1 MPEHID
7 PVDEI
12 PGMPPAVAGTH
23 AGGGAN
29 QVRVRAYN
37 ERLLLSLVRRTAGLS
52 KADIARLS
60 GLSAQTASVIIR
72 ALEKDGLLMRGEP
85 VRGRV
90 GKPSV
95 PMSLNPDGAYSF
107 GLKIGRRSAELVLMD
122 FVGTVRDSSIE
133 TYKYPTPD
141 NIRQFVR
148 NATSGLIARLT
159 PSQRGRIAGLGIA
172 VPFELWNWVDEMGA
186 PEQDMA
192 AWRDIDLAE
201 VIGEIVSFPV
211 FLQNDATAACGAE
224 LVFGQGANYADFAYF
239 FIGSFI
245 GGGVVLNQAV
255 YAGRTGNAGAFGSMP
270 VVDQAGKPSQ
280 LIDQA
285 SLFALEEMLHGA
297 GIDPTRLWRD
307 PESWREIS
315 LQLDQWIAQAAR
327 SLALAITSVCSVI
340 DFETVIVDGGFP
352 AFVREKI
359 VNAIRREFNGLDLQG
374 IAMPRVEPGAVGS
387 GARAIGAA
395 SLPLFSR
402 YLLDQN
408 VLFKQ
413 VEP

>member
-1 MPEHID
+1 MSEHID
-7 PVDEI
+7 PVEEM
-12 PGMPPAVAGTH
+12 PGASSMSVGAH

-52 KADIARLS
+52 KADIARIS

-95 PMSLNPDGAYSF
+95 PMALNPDGVYSL

-122 FVGTVRDSSIE
+122 FVGNVRDSNIE
-133 TYKYPTPD
+133 TYKYPTPE
-141 NIRQFVR
+141 NIRRFVR
-148 NATSGLIARLT
+148 AATNHLTAPLT
-159 PSQRGRIAGLGIA
+159 PSQRSRIAGLGIA
-172 VPFELWNWVDEMGA
+172 LPFELWNWVDEMGA

-192 AWRDIDLAE
+192 AWKNIDLAE
-201 VIGEIVSFPV
+201 EIGEIVPFPV
-211 FLQNDATAACGAE
+211 FIQNDATAACGAE
-224 LVFGQGANYADFAYF
+224 LVFGQGANYDDFAYF

-270 VVDQAGKPSQ
+270 VVDNQGKPSQ

-285 SLFALEEMLHGA
+285 SLFALEKMLEESGFEP
-297 GIDPTRLWRD
+297 IRLWRD
-307 PESWREIS
+307 PQSWDEITPH
-315 LQLDQWIAQAAR
+315 LDCWIAQAAR

-352 AFVREKI
+352 TFVRDRI
-359 VNAIRREFNGLDLQG
+359 VAEIVKEFGGLDLQG
-374 IAMPRVEPGAVGS
+374 IAMPRVQPGAVGR

-413 VEP
+413 VDS

>member
-1 MPEHID
+1 MPESQSPGAD
-7 PVDEI
+7 PS
-12 PGMPPAVAGTH
+12 GAVPVYAGPH
-23 AGGGAN
+23 GGGAN
-29 QVRVRAYN
+29 QIRVRAYN

-60 GLSAQTASVIIR
+60 GLSAQTASVIIG
-72 ALEKDGLLMRGEP
+72 ALEQDGLLMRGDP
-85 VRGRV
+85 VRGKV

-95 PMSLNPDGAYSF
+95 PMALNPDGAYSF
-107 GLKIGRRSAELVLMD
+107 GLKIGRRSADLVWMD
-122 FVGTVRDSSIE
+122 FVGTVRERRIE
-133 TYKYPTPD
+133 TYKYPTPET
-141 NIRQFVR
+141 IRQFVR
-148 NATSGLIARLT
+148 TAIDSLVAKMT
-159 PSQRGRIAGLGIA
+159 PVQCARIAGLGIA
-172 VPFELWNWVDEMGA
+172 APFELWNWVDEMGA
-186 PEQDMA
+186 PEQDMN
-192 AWRDIDLAE
+192 AWRDIDLVE
-201 VIGEIVSFPV
+201 DIGEIVSFPV

-270 VVDQAGKPSQ
+270 VGDRAGNPSQ

-285 SLFALEEMLHGA
+285 SLFVLEEMLNA
-297 GIDPTRLWRD
+297 DGINPDQLWRD
-307 PESWREIS
+307 PESWGDIGP
-315 LQLDQWIAQAAR
+315 QLDLWIAQAAR
-327 SLALAITSVCSVI
+327 SLAVAITSVCSVI

-352 AFVREKI
+352 PYVRDR
-359 VNAIRREFNGLDLQG
+359 VVAAIRDAVTGLDLQG
-374 IAMPRVEPGAVGS
+374 IAMPRVEPGVVGN

-413 VEP
+413 VEG